1 MPSSVRSTSCSFH
14 RGSVAEAMAFRRLF
28 EWAADV
34 PHKSER
40 LAFLREEL
48 VGRQS
53 PAIAAIGTLGRVTA
67 AANMRRG
74 GLFGIVYLLLQFA
87 TLWDFHWL
95 AELERWR
102 KAHGRH
108 VRSWFDAIG
117 QLEALCALARMAADE
132 PTWSFPRMLSDDEP
146 AVIRADSMGHPLL
159 PTQRVCNSVELGPP
173 GRVLLVTGSNMSG
186 KSTLLRAIGTN
197 VVLAQAGAK
206 VCAQQFDVPNIEL
219 ATSMRV
225 HDSLADGVSFYMAEL
240 KRLKQI
246 VDQAANAAAQQHRRT
261 CFLLDEIL
269 QGTNSRERH
278 IAVTRVIAHLIES
291 GAIGAVSTHDLEL
304 ANATE
309 LDGKIDCVHFRE
321 SFTQEV
327 DSSGKKT
334 SRMTFDYLMREGVAT
349 TTNALKLLEMVG
361 LDSPHETD
369 RSE

>member
-1 MPSSVRSTSCSFH
+1 M
-14 RGSVAEAMAFRRLF
+14 
-28 EWAADV
+28 
-34 PHKSER
+34 
-40 LAFLREEL
+40 
-48 VGRQS
+48 
-53 PAIAAIGTLGRVTA
+53 
-67 AANMRRG
+67 
-74 GLFGIVYLLLQFA
+74 
-87 TLWDFHWL
+87 
-95 AELERWR
+95 
-102 KAHGRH
+102 
-108 VRSWFDAIG
+108 
-117 QLEALCALARMAADE
+117 
-132 PTWSFPRMLSDDEP
+132 
-146 AVIRADSMGHPLL
+146 
-159 PTQRVCNSVELGPP
+159 
-173 GRVLLVTGSNMSG
+173 
-186 KSTLLRAIGTN
+186 
-197 VVLAQAGAK
+197 LAQAGAK